1 MTEYIEYPS
10 ATAKG
15 YEEAHEGDGVVLVH
29 KNARGTVQD
38 QKSPTL
44 SCRTGGGSGVVV
56 NDKSETLPNIQ
67 EGECCAM
74 LTPGRE
80 NKHQNGRRF
89 KEPYEPSFSITC
101 QDQNGIAE
109 VERSKLR
116 IRYLTERECLR
127 LMGQPDDAIDRLF
140 EVEKS
145 KTERYKMAG
154 NSIVV
159 DVLEAIFKGIYIDG
173 TFTDAPPKQSYL
185 DAFF

>member
-1 MTEYIEYPS
+1 MQRPS
-10 ATAKG
+10 SSGATVTHQASSTIRTMG
-15 YEEAHEGDGVVLVH
+15 GVG
-29 KNARGTVQD
+29 A
-38 QKSPTL
+38 
-44 SCRTGGGSGVVV
+44 VV
-56 NDKSETLPNIQ
+56 NNNE
-67 EGECCAM
+67 
-74 LTPGRE
+74 
-80 NKHQNGRRF
+80 
-89 KEPYEPSFSITC
+89 
-101 QDQNGIAE
+101 
-109 VERSKLR
+109 KLR